1 MITFLGESNAVL
13 PLYFDGAVGY
23 YAPLPPYTNIQ
34 ELNKVYKLIEDNR
47 NSASK

>member
-23 YAPLPPYTNIQ
+23 YAPLPSSKNIV
-34 ELNKVYKLIEDNR
+34 ELNKVYKLIEQNKE
-47 NSASK
+47 SLSK